1 MDTTAQLAAAELARC
16 ADRLAGAASQLTALR
31 DDADR
36 GLGGAA
42 DGGLGGVADRWP
54 QADPPGRLGALTVA
68 LGRQWRD
75 AVAQRAAE
83 ADDAG
88 RRLADTA
95 AGLRSVV
102 GAYRDADVTAHRRQP
117 TEDC

>member
-1 MDTTAQLAAAELARC
+1 MDATVQLIAAELTRC
-16 ADRLAGAASQLTALR
+16 ADQLAGTASQLTGLR
-31 DDADR
+31 DNADR
-36 GLGGAA
+36 GLGGELSGAA
-42 DGGLGGVADRWP
+42 VGGP
-54 QADPPGRLGALTVA
+54 QAVSAGRLGALTAA

-75 AVAQRAAE
+75 TMAQRAAE

-102 GAYRDADVTAHRRQP
+102 GAYRDVDLTARRRQS
-117 TEDC
+117 TEGS